1 MGKYDKIQR
10 NNLMASDKIQRNIQ
24 LMVLKWFFDRL
35 VSLIGLL
42 VVWPVLL
49 IVAIMIKVKM
59 PGGPAIFTQ
68 KRVGKE
74 LNCLLAISSGR

>member
-1 MGKYDKIQR
+1 
-10 NNLMASDKIQRNIQ
+10 MASDKIQRNIQ

-68 KRVGKE
+68 KRMVFMSMNRE
-74 LNCLLAISSGR
+74 RLMRRPPFSHMPRQF

>member
-1 MGKYDKIQR
+1 MI
-10 NNLMASDKIQRNIQ
+10 
-24 LMVLKWFFDRL
+24 LKWIFDRL

-59 PGGPAIFTQ
+59 SGGPAIFTQ
-68 KRVGKE
+68 KRVGKGGK
-74 LNCLLAISSGR
+74 LFICHKFRTMTVRHNGSTV

>member
-1 MGKYDKIQR
+1 
-10 NNLMASDKIQRNIQ
+10 MASDKIQRNIQ

-59 PGGPAIFTQ
+59 PEGPAIFTQ
-68 KRVGKE
+68 SKRSVKAV
-74 LNCLLAISSGR
+74 LTD

>member
-1 MGKYDKIQR
+1 
-10 NNLMASDKIQRNIQ
+10 MASDKIQRNIQ

-59 PGGPAIFTQ
+59 LEDLLFLRRSVWA
-68 KRVGKE
+68 KE

>member
-1 MGKYDKIQR
+1 
-10 NNLMASDKIQRNIQ
+10 MASDKIQRNIQ

-59 PGGPAIFTQ
+59 SGGPAIFT
-68 KRVGKE
+68 
-74 LNCLLAISSGR
+74 